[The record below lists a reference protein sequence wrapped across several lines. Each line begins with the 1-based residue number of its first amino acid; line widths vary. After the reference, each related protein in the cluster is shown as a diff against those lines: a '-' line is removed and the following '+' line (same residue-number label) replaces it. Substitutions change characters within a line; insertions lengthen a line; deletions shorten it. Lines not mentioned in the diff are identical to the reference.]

1 MVGIYKI
8 TSPSGK
14 IYIGQSVEIKRRFN
28 SYKRMYVKNKG
39 VVKLYRSFLKY
50 GVDNHIFEVVCE
62 CEETQLNDK
71 ERYYQEMFD
80 CTGANGLNC
89 RLTKTDDRSG
99 RVSKETFAKMSEVA
113 KGNQNWLGKK
123 HTQETKDKISLA
135 NTGRR
140 YSDEINIK
148 KGRKG
153 RESNRK
159 GIMSENHP
167 QSIKVIQY
175 NLDGNFIKEWNSLM
189 DIKREL
195 NFHIGNVSLC
205 INNKLATY
213 KGFKWYRKDI
223 LMQIKTTP

>member
-8 TSPSGK
+8 TSPSGR
-14 IYIGQSVEIKRRFN
+14 IYIGQSVEIGRRFN

-62 CEETQLNDK
+62 CKESQLNEK

-80 CTGANGLNC
+80 CIGINGLNC

-99 RVSKETFAKMSEVA
+99 RVSKETLAKMSQVS

-140 YSDEINIK
+140 YSGEINIK

-153 RESNRK
+153 RISCRK
-159 GIMSENHP
+159 GIISENHP
-167 QSIKVIQY
+167 CSIKILQY
-175 NLDGNFIKEWNSLM
+175 DLLDNFIREWNCM
-189 DIKREL
+189 NDIKREL
-195 NFHIGNVSLC
+195 GFHIGNVSLC
-205 INNKLATY
+205 INNKLGTY
-213 KGFKWYRKDI
+213 KSFKWVRK
-223 LMQIKTTP
+223 

>member
-62 CEETQLNDK
+62 CEESQLNDK

-80 CTGANGLNC
+80 CTGVNGLNC

-99 RVSKETFAKMSEVA
+99 RVSKETLAKMSEA
-113 KGNQNWLGKK
+113 SKGNQHWLGKR

-213 KGFKWYRKDI
+213 KGFKWVRK
-223 LMQIKTTP
+223 

>member
-62 CEETQLNDK
+62 CEENQLNDK

-80 CTGANGLNC
+80 CIGKNGLNC

-99 RVSKETFAKMSEVA
+99 RVSKETLAKMSEA
-113 KGNQNWLGKK
+113 SKGNQHWLGKR

-159 GIMSENHP
+159 GIISENHP
-167 QSIKVIQY
+167 RSIKILQY
-175 NLDGNFIKEWNSLM
+175 DLQDNFIKEWNCM
-189 DIKREL
+189 NDIKREL
-195 NFHIGNVSLC
+195 GLNISSISFC
-205 INNKLATY
+205 INNKQDSF

-223 LMQIKTTP
+223 LR